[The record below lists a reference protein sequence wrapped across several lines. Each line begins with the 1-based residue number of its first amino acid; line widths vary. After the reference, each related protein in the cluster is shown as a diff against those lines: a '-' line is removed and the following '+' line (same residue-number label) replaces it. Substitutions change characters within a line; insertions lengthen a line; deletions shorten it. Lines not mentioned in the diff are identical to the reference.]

1 MTDLVELQVVVTGL
15 SCSGCVS
22 ALTKTALAI
31 PGVCDCDV
39 ELCPQGESQV
49 TVRHVPSTGESS
61 VVASLAAA
69 GYDIAVKA
77 SP

>member
-1 MTDLVELQVVVTGL
+1 MTELVELRMAVTGL

-39 ELCPQGESQV
+39 ELCPQGASQV
-49 TVRHVPSTGESS
+49 TVRHVASTGESS
-61 VVASLAAA
+61 VVAQLAAA
-69 GYDIAVKA
+69 GYDIALSV